1 MSERAHP
8 SPLSRAYRSQLAA
21 ALSAWLLLAG
31 IARAQTPP
39 SAARLVFP
47 VSALASDEALRG
59 AVDRDAS
66 SGVRRITLKEAQ
78 QLAVQTDNPLVRLGQ
93 FQVEAAEQHRLGVKA
108 MYFPN
113 VSGQFENLHFNK
125 HPGEIFTVQRPLAG
139 TILSVPTNIIEQDQT
154 AVNFSVVQPL
164 TPLFAVRQLVRIA
177 RADENIARAKAG
189 MPVAERAS
197 LVEKTYFDLLV
208 AERHLAGAAVEA
220 RNVQARWM
228 TVGSPSATRV
238 AADQQLKL
246 VSTAKSLSLAETT
259 VRQLTASMNEM
270 LGLPAGTRLELIPP
284 EPLVE
289 HLSLADAIG
298 QAGAAS
304 TDVIEAEQTAVK
316 AHAGSR
322 LAKMEYFPS
331 IAIVGGY
338 AHQSAINVVLPED
351 FAYVGVIATYTIF
364 DSFKRERGVKERSA
378 QVQAAELA
386 VQLNRAKTASAVK
399 TSYLE
404 LERAR
409 ELVQLVRRMA
419 PAPRVVAASYV
430 SDRTD
435 VDAAQVGIETEL
447 LRAEL
452 EYRQAYAR
460 VKSLMGQ

>member
-1 MSERAHP
+1 
-8 SPLSRAYRSQLAA
+8 
-21 ALSAWLLLAG
+21 
-31 IARAQTPP
+31 
-39 SAARLVFP
+39 
-47 VSALASDEALRG
+47 
-59 AVDRDAS
+59 
-66 SGVRRITLKEAQ
+66 
-78 QLAVQTDNPLVRLGQ
+78 
-93 FQVEAAEQHRLGVKA
+93 
-108 MYFPN
+108 
-113 VSGQFENLHFNK
+113 
-125 HPGEIFTVQRPLAG
+125 
-139 TILSVPTNIIEQDQT
+139 
-154 AVNFSVVQPL
+154 
-164 TPLFAVRQLVRIA
+164 
-177 RADENIARAKAG
+177 
-189 MPVAERAS
+189 
-197 LVEKTYFDLLV
+197 
-208 AERHLAGAAVEA
+208 
-220 RNVQARWM
+220 M

-386 VQLNRAKTASAVK
+386 VQLNRAKAASAVK

>member
-8 SPLSRAYRSQLAA
+8 SPLSRACRSQPAA

-31 IARAQTPP
+31 VALAQTPQTPP

-59 AVDRDAS
+59 VVDSDAL

-78 QLAVQTDNPLVRLGQ
+78 QLAVQTDNPLARLGQ
-93 FQVEAAEQHRLGVKA
+93 LQVEAAEQHRLGVKA

-189 MPVAERAS
+189 MPVAERAG

-220 RNVQARWM
+220 RKVQARY
-228 TVGSPSATRV
+228 
-238 AADQQLKL
+238 QQLNL

-259 VRQLTASMNEM
+259 VRQLTASLNEM
-270 LGLPAGTRLELIPP
+270 LGLAAGTRLELVPP

-298 QAGAAS
+298 QASAAN
-304 TDVIEAEQTAVK
+304 TDVIEAEQTALK

-322 LAKMEYFPS
+322 LSKMEYFPS

-386 VQLNRAKTASAVK
+386 VQLNRAKAASAVK

-419 PAPRVVAASYV
+419 PAPRVIAASYV

-435 VDAAQVGIETEL
+435 VDAAQAGIETEL
-447 LRAEL
+447 FRAEL